1 MADLKGT
8 EEQLQRIQK
17 LYDDLGRENPFRG
30 MDAATIAGSTKEV
43 EKLKIAI
50 KGVEAETEKVN
61 QTFSDL
67 QQQLQATVDEIGGK
81 GPSATKRLEKG
92 FRGVLNEVKKL
103 TYEEEG
109 INNLSI
115 AQLQTL
121 KKKAAQSQS
130 EAKRASQD
138 IVKDL
143 AYQTTKSGKINE
155 QVLRRKDLTDAQ
167 RSAIAY
173 LNKEDET
180 IDSINKKINAR
191 IEHEKRVIANLGI
204 TGGLLKS
211 ANGLMDKLG
220 LGALSS
226 SMNFGKITE
235 ETEDYARSLEKGGDN
250 FVAGMSGAEKKQK
263 VLAKGFGGMAE
274 AIKTGLNDPLVQG
287 ALGLKGMLF
296 VFNKLKQ
303 GFLGADKNTSL
314 LAKNLNMSADQAHD
328 LNRGFMA
335 ASKGSGQLFVS
346 STGLVE
352 TLSEINS
359 ELGTSVVLS
368 QDQLETMTKL
378 KKTAGL
384 TGAEMM
390 GIQKLSLANG
400 DSFDEN
406 ADSLLNQVSALNKA
420 SGIYINEKQV
430 LKDISN
436 VSAATTLSLGKNPA
450 AIAAAVTTAKALG
463 MEMAQIEGIASS
475 LLDFESSITNEL
487 SAELLL
493 NKDLNLEKARQ
504 AALNNDLSTVASEI
518 AKQAGSA
525 AEFGEM
531 NAIQQEALAKAVGM
545 NREELAKTLFVQEQL
560 AGASGDEA
568 ARRQE
573 LLNARIAE
581 VGLAQAQ
588 KEEQEGGLE
597 NLLNQATATEE
608 MNAAMDQ
615 MNESLMILGSALQPI
630 VSMFAGIAGFIA
642 ESKIA
647 TIAFGAALGALGA
660 IATVMAVKST
670 ITAITGIFSSF
681 SSIPFGL
688 GIPAAIGT
696 VAALGGIIGGVGSMI
711 ASAGDVN
718 SPAKG
723 KTQISTKEGGLFELS
738 QNDDIVAFPGASQ
751 MAQNAQNNM
760 NQNNTQTVQNN
771 TVVESKTDMS
781 ATNKLLAQLVK
792 KTPEM
797 APLGLYE
804 VQ

>member
-8 EEQLQRIQK
+8 EEQLQRIQR
-17 LYDDLGRENPFRG
+17 LYDDLGRENPFKG

-61 QTFSDL
+61 QSFSDL

-180 IDSINKKINAR
+180 IDSINKKINER
-191 IEHEKRVIANLGI
+191 IQFEENVNKSLGI

-235 ETEDYARSLEKGGDN
+235 ETEEFARELEKSQPELDG
-250 FVAGMSGAEKKQK
+250 SIKKQM
-263 VLAKGFGGMAE
+263 VMAKGFEGMAT

-390 GIQKLSLANG
+390 GVQKLSLANG

-436 VSAATTLSLGKNPA
+436 LSAATTLSLGKNPA

-642 ESKIA
+642 ESKVA
-647 TIAFGAALGALGA
+647 TVAFGAALGALGA

-797 APLGLYE
+797 VPLGLYE

>member
-8 EEQLQRIQK
+8 EEQLQRIQR
-17 LYDDLGRENPFRG
+17 LYDDLGRENPFKG

-61 QTFSDL
+61 QSFSDL

-180 IDSINKKINAR
+180 IDSINKKINER
-191 IEHEKRVIANLGI
+191 IQFEENVNKSLGI

-235 ETEDYARSLEKGGDN
+235 ETEEFARELEKSQPELDG
-250 FVAGMSGAEKKQK
+250 SIKKQM
-263 VLAKGFGGMAE
+263 VMAKGFEGMAT

-390 GIQKLSLANG
+390 GVQKLSLANG

-436 VSAATTLSLGKNPA
+436 LSAATTLSLGKNPA

-642 ESKIA
+642 ESKVA
-647 TIAFGAALGALGA
+647 TVAFGAALGALGA